1 MEKSLFIIKP
11 DAVSKNLVG
20 PIISSVESAGFRITA
35 IKMLRLSREEAS
47 EFYAV
52 HRGKPFYDGL
62 LDFISSGRI
71 VVAVLEREDG
81 VRGLREIIGATDP
94 AEAAEGTIRKAFA
107 EDVQRNAVHAS
118 DSRKNALK
126 EVAFFFSQRE
136 ILVG

>member
-11 DAVSKNLVG
+11 DAVSKNLIG
-20 PIISSVESAGFRITA
+20 PIISSVESAGFRIMA
-35 IKMLRLSREEAS
+35 MKMLKLSREEAG

-81 VRGLREIIGATDP
+81 VRRLREIIGPTDP
-94 AEAAEGTIRKAFA
+94 AEAAEGTIRRAFA
-107 EDVQRNAVHAS
+107 EDVRRNAVHAS
-118 DSRKNALK
+118 DSRENALK

-136 ILVG
+136 ILSG